1 MKFDCNSFVTN
12 SLRIIGN
19 EHVTPQVVDL
29 QTSER
34 KIMNHGA
41 HILGGL
47 LGGPMIL
54 NELVTTELQSNF
66 TLHVSLLLFSRSH
79 MTSTLKC

>member
-1 MKFDCNSFVTN
+1 M
-12 SLRIIGN
+12 RIIRN

-29 QTSER
+29 QTSEQ

-41 HILGGL
+41 LIGELF
-47 LGGPMIL
+47 GGPMIL

-66 TLHVSLLLFSRSH
+66 T
-79 MTSTLKC
+79 